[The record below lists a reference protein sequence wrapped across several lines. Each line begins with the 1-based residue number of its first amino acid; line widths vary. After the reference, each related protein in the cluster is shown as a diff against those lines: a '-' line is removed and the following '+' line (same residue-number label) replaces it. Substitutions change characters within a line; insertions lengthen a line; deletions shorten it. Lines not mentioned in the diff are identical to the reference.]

1 MERMRDRL
9 ADRDLEIKILHKR
22 MSLRRGHDNEPEK
35 TSKISTPCTKCQEK
49 DSLVSDLYQK
59 LRNLENIIEAFCSP
73 DEKMG
78 KSLGAVSKASVI
90 DADLDQVIETTNLR
104 R

>member
-22 MSLRRGHDNEPEK
+22 MSLRRGQETEPEK
-35 TSKISTPCTKCQEK
+35 TSKMTNPCTKCQEK
-49 DSLVSDLYQK
+49 DGLVSDLYQK

-73 DEKMG
+73 DEKIV
-78 KSLGAVSKASVI
+78 KSVTGVSKVSVG
-90 DADLDQVIETTNLR
+90 DADLDQVLR
-104 R
+104 DHS